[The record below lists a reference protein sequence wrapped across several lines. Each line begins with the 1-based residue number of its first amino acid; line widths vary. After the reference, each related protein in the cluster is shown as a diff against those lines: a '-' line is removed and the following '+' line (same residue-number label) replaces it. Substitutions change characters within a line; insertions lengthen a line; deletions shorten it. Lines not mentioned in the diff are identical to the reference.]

1 MRGSSL
7 DIVFIFLKRVRVRGS
22 SFDIVFIFRK
32 G

>member
-7 DIVFIFLKRVRVRGS
+7 DIVFIFLKRVRVSDS
-22 SFDIVFIFRK
+22 SLDIVFIFRK